1 MIRCA
6 ICTVPLLFASKVSD
20 GLCAFCY
27 GKQKRT
33 HDILNGTIQQCSV
46 CNREVTDGKIVW
58 WKVKGKYERK
68 YVHPACD
75 NVAKSRSTYR
85 EDDPAAVPR
94 YRKNDE
100 REDTRKVWRAQMPIY
115 KPERLKLKPAM
126 WFYFGKD
133 RRGGFCL
140 GKLIEA
146 KELQLKNKD
155 HKTPITVVE
164 TRTQF
169 EGNAVDIRVACTEMG
184 VWDSIKGHL
193 QGTPK
198 SPSIIGQHI
207 GIVSIGVPEGEK
219 YGQCIV
225 AVNNTI
231 QGVIEDLM
239 AESEITNIANEIA
252 EWELTGSQI
261 WYPGIEPDVARFA
274 ADNPGALND
283 DIPF

>member
-6 ICTVPLLFASKVSD
+6 ICTVPLLFASNVCG

-27 GKQKRT
+27 GTQKRT
-33 HDILNGTIQQCSV
+33 QDIINGNIQQCGV
-46 CNREVTDGKIVW
+46 CNREVFSGKIVY

-68 YVHPACD
+68 HVHPDCGE
-75 NVAKSRSTYR
+75 VARFRATYR

-94 YRKNDE
+94 YRKNNE
-100 REDTRKVWRAQMPIY
+100 RSDARKVWSKQMPIY
-115 KPERLKLKPAM
+115 KPERLKLKPSM

-140 GKLIEA
+140 GKLVEA
-146 KELQLKNKD
+146 KEIQLKSKD
-155 HKTPITVVE
+155 YKTPLTNID
-164 TRTQF
+164 TRTQHD
-169 EGNAVDIRVACTEMG
+169 GIAVDIRVTCTEMG
-184 VWDSIKGHL
+184 VWDSIKGHI

-231 QGVIEDLM
+231 QGVIDDLM
-239 AESEITNIANEIA
+239 AESEIVKIANEIA

-261 WYPGIEPDVARFA
+261 WYPGIEADVARFA
-274 ADNPGALND
+274 SDNPGALSD